1 MTPEKAQEIINRS
14 YALPTLG
21 LRAKFLM
28 GHVASLKGDNP
39 RRQTFAIRILEAALR
54 DVQMRRLRKENRAA

>member
-21 LRAKFLM
+21 LRAKFLT

-39 RRQTFAIRILEAALR
+39 RKQTFAIRILEAALR
-54 DVQMRRLRKENRAA
+54 DIQTRRLKRERAA